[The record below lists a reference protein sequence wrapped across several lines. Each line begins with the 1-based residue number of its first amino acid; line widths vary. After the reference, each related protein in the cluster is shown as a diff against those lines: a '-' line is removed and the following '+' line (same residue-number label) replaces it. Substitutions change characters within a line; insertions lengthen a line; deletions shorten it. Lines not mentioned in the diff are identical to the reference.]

1 MAPDSSIR
9 EVDAHALV
17 DDVERGFTRPVRV
30 PFPAAVIVHAADFR
44 RHVSDERNGVEG
56 PGVADEPALDELL
69 GDQQRTDGVYLVHVH
84 HLVGGHVLELPL
96 AVSVGA
102 GGARVID
109 DDIDGSAVRLDGLQ
123 GAEALRPTR
132 DRGLVGD
139 VQGDHRE
146 ARLANLLLERGK
158 VIRGVWVATRR
169 DDGVTRGLGEDLL
182 AKFEADAAV
191 GTGDDDAGV
200 RDRLAGDV
208 LFIHILRGGRGN
220 GHVKAPPRGGGVFAP
235 ERSLRRG

>member
-1 MAPDSSIR
+1 MQELAPDSSIR
-9 EVDAHALV
+9 EVYAHALV

-30 PFPAAVIVHAADFR
+30 PFPAAVIVHAAHLR

-123 GAEALRPTR
+123 GAEALGPTR

-139 VQGDHRE
+139 V
-146 ARLANLLLERGK
+146 
-158 VIRGVWVATRR
+158 
-169 DDGVTRGLGEDLL
+169 
-182 AKFEADAAV
+182 
-191 GTGDDDAGV
+191 
-200 RDRLAGDV
+200 
-208 LFIHILRGGRGN
+208 
-220 GHVKAPPRGGGVFAP
+220 
-235 ERSLRRG
+235 